1 MSQFNGTSKS
11 PNYARWLAA
20 AALALWAVTA
30 TASRPVAVITPL
42 ETQNYSLGRQ
52 SGTAHAYI
60 EDALVNSGTASVVD
74 RQRMDAMVQDGVYV
88 GSTPTEIALPEGNAS
103 AIKSSKA
110 GFRAW
115 NKRVQPREGM
125 QINVELAPEM
135 PSG

>member
-1 MSQFNGTSKS
+1 MRNFKVSK
-11 PNYARWLAA
+11 NVGLLRWLGAV
-20 AALALWAVTA
+20 ALIAWAVAA
-30 TASRPVAVITPL
+30 TAARPVAVVTPL
-42 ETQNYSLGRQ
+42 ETQNYSLGNQ
-52 SGTAHAYI
+52 VDTAHAYI

-103 AIKSSKA
+103 DIKISKA
-110 GFRAW
+110 GFQAW